1 MKELVKIKIN
11 PKDINF
17 FNRIMEGYEYLG
29 MVSTLDKQEGIVIVR
44 TTPDTYD
51 EVRKILDHLPLEQL
65 EYVEVN

>member
-1 MKELVKIKIN
+1 MKELVKIKID

-51 EVRKILDHLPLEQL
+51 EVREILDHISLEHL
-65 EYVEVN
+65 EYLEE

>member
-51 EVRKILDHLPLEQL
+51 EVRKILDHFPLEQL
-65 EYVEVN
+65 EYVEAN

>member
-17 FNRIMEGYEYLG
+17 FNRILEGYEYLG
-29 MVSTLDKQEGIVIVR
+29 MVSTLDKKAGIVIVR

-51 EVRKILDHLPLEQL
+51 EVREIIDHLPLEGL
-65 EYVEVN
+65 EYIEE

>member
-29 MVSTLDKQEGIVIVR
+29 IVSTLNKKDGTVVVR

-51 EVRKILDHLPLEQL
+51 EVREIIDHLHLDNI
-65 EYVEVN
+65 EYIDV

>member
-29 MVSTLDKQEGIVIVR
+29 IVSTLNKKDGIVVVR

-51 EVRKILDHLPLEQL
+51 EVREIVNHLQL
-65 EYVEVN
+65 EYIEYIDV

>member
-1 MKELVKIKIN
+1 MRDQVKIKIN

-44 TTPDTYD
+44 TTPDTYE
-51 EVRKILDHLPLEQL
+51 EVRGILDHFPLEYL
-65 EYVEVN
+65 EYMEE

>member
-17 FNRIMEGYEYLG
+17 FNRIIEGYEYLG
-29 MVSTLDKQEGIVIVR
+29 MVSTLDKQAGIVIVR

-51 EVRKILDHLPLEQL
+51 EVREIIDHLSLEGL
-65 EYVEVN
+65 EYIEA

>member
-17 FNRIMEGYEYLG
+17 FNRIIEGYEYLG
-29 MVSTLDKQEGIVIVR
+29 MVSTLDKKEGIVIVR

-51 EVRKILDHLPLEQL
+51 EVRDIIDHLSLEGL
-65 EYVEVN
+65 EYIEA

>member
-29 MVSTLDKQEGIVIVR
+29 MVSTLDKREGIVIVR

-51 EVRKILDHLPLEQL
+51 EVREILDHFPLKQL
-65 EYVEVN
+65 KYVEA